1 MSFNGRT
8 VVSKTTNEGS
18 IPSTRAYLIIHNS
31 SKLKV
36 SVFDKIRIVYYTQLM
51 KIKRLLEQK
60 LPSLIQP
67 GKVLVVYGPRRVGK
81 TTLVKDFL
89 KEYQG
94 PYRFMNGEELSSQ
107 ELLSQQNSAQL
118 GQLISAVSLLVIDE
132 AQRVPNI
139 GLNLKILID
148 SFPHI
153 SIVATGSASLDIAS
167 KVEESLTGR
176 KKTILL
182 YPISFNELIQTYGA
196 VDVKKQLN
204 RWLIWGSYPETISI
218 KSEEE
223 RSRYLDEL
231 AGSYLYKDILELDGV
246 RHANKIVGLLRLLAF
261 QIGNEVSLT
270 ELAGNLALNRKTV
283 ERYLDLLEKS
293 FVIFR
298 LGGFSRNLRKEIIKN
313 SRYYFYDNGVRNSL
327 IQNFSQLSLR
337 NDVGQLW
344 ENYLMIERLKYLDYS
359 EQRVNRYFWRT
370 YDKKEIDLIEESGGV
385 LHGYEFKLQGE
396 VKRSTQIEFEN
407 AYNGRVRSIN
417 QKNFENFL
425 T

>member
-298 LGGFSRNLRKEIIKN
+298 VGGFSRNLRKEIIKN